1 MRETSRQREATWLES
16 KQKAHQTVFGWRY
29 VPKVF
34 IHESLLMVFQEN
46 VVPALFEVQEG
57 FVWPHY
63 PKFGRSL
70 VSWLHQY
77 FRRYSFQPWPL
88 DYGKNQPHSRTQRLP
103 THICQS
109 DLRSTLPG
117 FYQVSPLHVVVNYIP
132 QYPNQPCRG
141 AYLREEKMVEY
152 ELSRSHRS
160 LFFKNKHTI
169 SQSPESLPSTP
180 KRQRIMSDE
189 TSTPTPTRYRTPN
202 PISGAKF
209 THKLAPAATRAI
221 ARNLIFRS
229 PSSCAPQRNPPTP
242 SVTSAPA

>member
-1 MRETSRQREATWLES
+1 MNDLAAASPHSKDSQRPSAVHAHTEPVFTSHISQVFTSQMAREEQMRETSRQREATWLES

-88 DYGKNQPHSRTQRLP
+88 DYGKNQPRSQTQRFP

-109 DLRSTLPG
+109 DSRSTLPG
-117 FYQVSPLHVVVNYIP
+117 FYQVPPLHIVVNHIP

-141 AYLREEKMVEY
+141 AYLREEK
-152 ELSRSHRS
+152 
-160 LFFKNKHTI
+160 N
-169 SQSPESLPSTP
+169 
-180 KRQRIMSDE
+180 
-189 TSTPTPTRYRTPN
+189 
-202 PISGAKF
+202 G
-209 THKLAPAATRAI
+209 
-221 ARNLIFRS
+221 
-229 PSSCAPQRNPPTP
+229 
-242 SVTSAPA
+242 